1 MLTYINLSIS
11 RTRFPSC
18 THVTKQLL
26 QNCVYLCAWSGLYA
40 RNNSQRIHLGPVS
53 PSIYSRVLQKLAFVS
68 LLSPTHLKGWSVF
81 EIWVPFENDRKALC
95 HRHKGTLYTFQGEIP
110 VYCCW
115 RIFENVTI
123 VDALSRENIS
133 PKDACFHFKVLAAS
147 CFFNPC
153 EWGFTISLSFSFYFF
168 FLEEKVT

>member
-1 MLTYINLSIS
+1 MCAPGLVSTHETILNGFTLDQFPLVYIRAFYKNWHSH
-11 RTRFPSC
+11 P
-18 THVTKQLL
+18 
-26 QNCVYLCAWSGLYA
+26 YW
-40 RNNSQRIHLGPVS
+40 
-53 PSIYSRVLQKLAFVS
+53 VLE
-68 LLSPTHLKGWSVF
+68 GWSVF

-95 HRHKGTLYTFQGEIP
+95 HRHKGTLYTFQDEMP

-133 PKDACFHFKVLAAS
+133 PKDACFHSKVLAAS

-168 FLEEKVT
+168 FFFFSKRK